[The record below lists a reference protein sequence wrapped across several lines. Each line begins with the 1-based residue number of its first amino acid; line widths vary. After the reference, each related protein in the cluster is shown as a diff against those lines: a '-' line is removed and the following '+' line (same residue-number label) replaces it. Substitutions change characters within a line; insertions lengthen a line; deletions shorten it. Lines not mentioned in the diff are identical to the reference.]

1 MSEVVISGIGAIP
14 VGEHW
19 DLSLRQMATK
29 AILDAIKDSGGQ
41 RPQALYIG
49 NLLAS
54 TLSHQSNLGA
64 LMTDEAGLDG
74 IESYTIEAAEASGAA
89 AFRMGYLAVASGYV
103 ENALVLGIE
112 KVTDVTDG
120 VETALAQILDYD
132 YEAVQGLSRA
142 GVAGLLMQRYFHEYK
157 LPADALKGFP
167 MLAHQNAVSNPLAM
181 YRKAIREESYQK
193 APMVSDPLS
202 LFDVAPV
209 ADGAAAVLLTR
220 SENFPGPSAH
230 KAVRV
235 LGSSLVIDTLSLHD
249 REDLLNFNA
258 AKFGVERACRQA
270 ALLPTDMDL
279 FEVDDVFS
287 IYAALSLE
295 AAGLAQAGQGWK
307 TIPVQDGQVKTPA
320 MPLLTFGGGKAR
332 GYPVSASGVYQII
345 EAVQQL
351 RGTAGAN
358 QVPNARRAMV
368 QSLGGAAATAVTHVL
383 ECCGA

>member
-1 MSEVVISGIGAIP
+1 MSEVVISGVGNIP

-19 DLSLRQMATK
+19 ELSLREMGTK
-29 AILDAIKDSGGQ
+29 AIQDAIQDAGGL

-64 LMTDEAGLDG
+64 LLTEEAGLDG
-74 IESYTIEAAEASGAA
+74 IESYTVEAAEASGAA

-103 ENALVLGIE
+103 DNVLVLGVE

-120 VETALAQILDYD
+120 VENALTQVLDYD

-142 GVAGLLMQRYFHEYK
+142 GAAGLLMQRYLHEYD

-167 MLAHQNAVSNPLAM
+167 MLAHRNAVSNPQAM
-181 YRKAIREESYQK
+181 FQKAIREESYRK
-193 APMVSDPLS
+193 APLLSEPLS
-202 LFDVAPV
+202 LFDAAPV
-209 ADGAAAVLLTR
+209 ADGAAAVMLTR
-220 SENFPGPSAH
+220 SDLLPPDLPQPSI
-230 KAVRV
+230 RV
-235 LGSSLVIDTLSLHD
+235 LGSSLVIDSLSLHD
-249 REDLLNFNA
+249 RKDLLKFHA
-258 AKFGVERACRQA
+258 AQYSIERACRQA

-295 AAGLAQAGQGWK
+295 AAGLAENGQGWQYV
-307 TIPVQDGQVKTPA
+307 PVEDGVVQTPKI
-320 MPLLTFGGGKAR
+320 PLLTFGGGKAR
-332 GYPVSASGVYQII
+332 GYPVAANGMYQLI

-351 RGTAGAN
+351 RGTAGEN
-358 QVPNARRAMV
+358 QVPNARRAVV

-383 ECCGA
+383 ECCDA

>member
-1 MSEVVISGIGAIP
+1 MSEVIISGMGAIP

-19 DLSLRQMATK
+19 ELSLREMGVK
-29 AILDAIKDSGGQ
+29 AMLDAIKDSGGQ

-54 TLSHQSNLGA
+54 TVSHQSNLGA
-64 LMTDEAGLDG
+64 LLTGEAGLDG

-103 ENALVLGIE
+103 ENALVLGID

-120 VETALAQILDYD
+120 VETALSQILDYD
-132 YEAVQGLSRA
+132 YEAIQGLSRA
-142 GVAGLLMQRYFHEYK
+142 GLAGLLMQRYFHEYK

-167 MLAHQNAVSNPLAM
+167 MLAHRNAVSNPLAI
-181 YRKAIREESYQK
+181 YRKAIREESYLK
-193 APMVSDPLS
+193 APAVSNPLS
-202 LFDVAPV
+202 LFDAAPV
-209 ADGAAAVLLTR
+209 ADGAAAVMLTR
-220 SENFPGPSAH
+220 SENFPDSTAH

-249 REDLLNFNA
+249 REDLLSFNA
-258 AKFGVERACRQA
+258 AKLGVERACRQA

-295 AAGLAQAGQGWK
+295 AAGLAQAGQGWQY
-307 TIPVQDGQVKTPA
+307 IPVKDGIVQTPA
-320 MPLLTFGGGKAR
+320 IPLLTFGSGKAR
-332 GYPVSASGVYQII
+332 GYPVAANGMYQIV

-351 RGTAGAN
+351 RGTAGEN
-358 QVPNARRAMV
+358 QIPNARRAMV

>member
-19 DLSLRQMATK
+19 DLSLREMGVK
-29 AILDAIKDSGGQ
+29 AILDAIKDAGGQ

-64 LMTDEAGLDG
+64 LLTDEAGLDG

-103 ENALVLGIE
+103 ESALVLGID

-142 GVAGLLMQRYFHEYK
+142 GVAGLLMQRYFHEYN

-167 MLAHQNAVSNPLAM
+167 MLAHKNAVSNPLAM
-181 YRKAIREESYQK
+181 YRKAIREESYTK
-193 APMVSDPLS
+193 APAVSSPVS
-202 LFDVAPV
+202 LFDAAPV
-209 ADGAAAVLLTR
+209 ADGAAAVMLTR
-220 SENFPGPSAH
+220 SENYPKNSAH
-230 KAVRV
+230 KPIRI
-235 LGSSLVIDTLSLHD
+235 LGSSQVIDTLSLHD
-249 REDLLNFNA
+249 RENLLKLYA
-258 AKFGVERACRQA
+258 AQYSVERACRQA

-279 FEVDDVFS
+279 FEVDDAFS

-295 AAGLAQAGQGWK
+295 AAGLTESGKGWQY
-307 TIPVQDGQVKTPA
+307 IPVQDGQVQSPA

-332 GYPVSASGVYQII
+332 GYPVAATGMYQII

-351 RGTAGAN
+351 RGTAGEN
-358 QVPNARRAMV
+358 QIPNARRAMV

-383 ECCGA
+383 ECCDA